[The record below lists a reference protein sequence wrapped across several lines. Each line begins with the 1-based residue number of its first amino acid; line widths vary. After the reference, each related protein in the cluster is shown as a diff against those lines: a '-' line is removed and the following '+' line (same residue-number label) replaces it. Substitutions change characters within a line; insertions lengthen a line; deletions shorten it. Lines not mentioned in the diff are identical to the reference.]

1 MRSPNAYNLN
11 SRADR
16 APCREGDSRMWLVVL
31 RHDTTLNMKDL
42 ATQLGYGK
50 ITIRFGDAKSLLEN
64 LGTAQGHV
72 SPFALMNDTK
82 LDVQVALDEAIV
94 QAGAAETFLFHPL
107 VNAACVGVK
116 GGDLG
121 TVVQR
126 TGHTFVTVKGE

>member
-1 MRSPNAYNLN
+1 
-11 SRADR
+11 
-16 APCREGDSRMWLVVL
+16 MWLVVL

-82 LDVQVALDEAIV
+82 LDVQVALDDAIV
-94 QAGAAETFLFHPL
+94 QAGAAETFLLHPL
-107 VNAACVGVK
+107 VNEACLGVT
-116 GGDLG
+116 GADLCS
-121 TVVQR
+121 VVER
-126 TGHTFVTVKGE
+126 TGHKYVTVKGE